1 MDAKEATD
9 KLNRIIHGEK
19 IEFPR
24 YLYKYRPFDEHVWDM
39 LENDYLFLCPPK
51 DLDDPSE
58 CQATLTFKDLYDW
71 ETNRLKKKCV
81 EGIIAYIKPYMGPE
95 DFKKVNEILDKSLYA
110 DGRVKTHFLLDAHIA
125 MQELVSDEI
134 LISVINWLANIPNQL
149 DDPEIIKRIEEVF
162 VSAICARESLGV
174 CSLSAEQDLQDMWTK
189 YAENS
194 TGYCI
199 KFDLDGYC
207 GVRFLHPVVYADTR
221 NTNIADNFIIS
232 FIGELIYKISVG
244 QIVTDRTAFMKMFL
258 TKDTKW
264 EYQNEWRLLGDA
276 KQHMKAPKIDA
287 IYLGEY
293 VSADNRKKM
302 KEFCQNKNINLIE
315 K

>member
-71 ETNRLKKKCV
+71 ETNRLKKKFV

-95 DFKKVNEILDKSLYA
+95 DFKKVNEFLDKSLYS
-110 DGRVKTHFLLDAHIA
+110 DGSVKTHFLLDAHIA

-149 DDPEIIKRIEEVF
+149 DDPEIIKRIEQVF
-162 VSAICARESLGV
+162 VSAIRARDSMGV

-232 FIGELIYKISVG
+232 FIGELIYKISAG

-276 KQHMKAPKIDA
+276 KQHMEAPKIDT